1 MRYVNQHLFGIYND
15 EDSIAAR
22 RMIWGRFLMQYRDW
36 IPAQFRYRF
45 GARTSNLEK
54 GGEVEGY
61 YRTTGRF
68 AKQVYDELKHGEK
81 TIGQVWDSLDDY
93 ERANVKRA
101 VAEVIQLIVITA
113 IASLLGG
120 ADKDRPWALRV
131 ISYWATREKTELG
144 ALVPFIQMPNE
155 MIKIA
160 KSPFAA
166 TNVIDDIT
174 GLTGLLWPP
183 NYFDTIE
190 SGDYKDHSTAY
201 KDFMKSPLTL
211 WYRTIKRMTEPEKS
225 EKFFNQ

>member
-1 MRYVNQHLFGIYND
+1 
-15 EDSIAAR
+15 
-22 RMIWGRFLMQYRDW
+22 
-36 IPAQFRYRF
+36 
-45 GARTSNLEK
+45 
-54 GGEVEGY
+54 
-61 YRTTGRF
+61 
-68 AKQVYDELKHGEK
+68 
-81 TIGQVWDSLDDY
+81 
-93 ERANVKRA
+93 
-101 VAEVIQLIVITA
+101 
-113 IASLLGG
+113 
-120 ADKDRPWALRV
+120 
-131 ISYWATREKTELG
+131 
-144 ALVPFIQMPNE
+144 